1 MSMASLIKKILNY
14 KAFALIIV
22 SLSIFLVLCSFV
34 DGGNKKKG
42 SDTKKGESIFI
53 FYSGEKQDKYEAV
66 FSDGELKSLSKNG
79 KALSKE
85 EMKENEDLVY
95 DEINDLNNP
104 NDNGSNFVFHFDNKK
119 FGEHMKH
126 FSEEM
131 KLFKPHLMKELDS
144 IRIDFDT
151 LHFNK
156 NMRELGHNLAGLK
169 NMRIKI
175 LNDMDEE
182 DFDIPDIEL
191 NEKDFNIDIESIN
204 KELEKASEDIKK
216 STETIKNL
224 DISGLTEKVKEE
236 MKRADSD
243 LKKSKKDLNNLHQ
256 FLQKIK
262 EEMVKDKLIK
272 NADDK
277 INLKIEDGDIYVN
290 DKKLSDEMTQKYKKI
305 YEESFGHKM
314 NHSFHMETE
323 E

>member
-1 MSMASLIKKILNY
+1 MSMDSLIKKISNY

-34 DGGNKKKG
+34 EGGNKKKG
-42 SDTKKGESIFI
+42 SDTKKGESTFI

-95 DEINDLNNP
+95 NEIDNLNNP
-104 NDNGSNFVFHFDNKK
+104 NDNGSDFVFHFNNKE

-131 KLFKPHLMKELDS
+131 KLLKPHLMKELDS

-175 LNDMDEE
+175 LNDMDE
-182 DFDIPDIEL
+182 DLDIPDIEL
-191 NEKDFNIDIESIN
+191 DEKDFNIDIEGIN

-216 STETIKNL
+216 STETLKNL

-243 LKKSKKDLNNLHQ
+243 LRKSKNELKNLNK
-256 FLQKIK
+256 FLK
-262 EEMVKDKLIK
+262 EVKQEMVNDKLIK
-272 NADDK
+272 NSDDK

-290 DKKLSDEMTQKYKKI
+290 DKKLSDEMSKKYQKI
-305 YEESFGHKM
+305 YENNFGHKM
-314 NHSFHMETE
+314 HHSFHMETE

>member
-1 MSMASLIKKILNY
+1 MSMDSLIKKISNY

-34 DGGNKKKG
+34 EGGNKKKG
-42 SDTKKGESIFI
+42 SDTKKGESTFI

-95 DEINDLNNP
+95 NEIDNLNNP
-104 NDNGSNFVFHFDNKK
+104 NDNGSDFVFHFNNKE

-131 KLFKPHLMKELDS
+131 KLLKPHLMKELDS

-175 LNDMDEE
+175 LSDGDE
-182 DFDIPDIEL
+182 DFDIPDINL
-191 NEKDFNIDIESIN
+191 DEKDFNIDIEGIN
-204 KELEKASEDIKK
+204 KELEKASEEIKK

-224 DISGLTEKVKEE
+224 DISGLTEKVNEE

-243 LKKSKKDLNNLHQ
+243 LKKSKKELNNLHQ
-256 FLQKIK
+256 FLNQVKQ
-262 EEMVKDKLIK
+262 EMVKDKLIK
-272 NADDK
+272 NSEDK

-290 DKKLSDEMTQKYKKI
+290 DKKLSDEMTKKYKKI
-305 YEESFGHKM
+305 YEDSFGHKM
-314 NHSFHMETE
+314 HHSFQMETE
-323 E
+323 D